1 MTTGRLS
8 DGPSCEMDKLI
19 VQIVGKD
26 HSEQQ
31 QVLLVGSDGNRIYQ
45 AKSERLV
52 NELFS
57 STLKVWD
64 HIEGTRLHLQIATL
78 EGEPIR
84 LPLFSGTKVTPRQA
98 DAQFNQIVP
107 VLPFVALPGSKTV
120 DDMGT
125 PVLARAGYVYVFY
138 QEKLW
143 RELEIHVSET
153 GNTYHDIDVARYRQQ
168 SGFLAGER
176 KATGQALEDIWL
188 PALWNNR
195 HVQTLQLCF
204 SEIQLSAARLERLEK
219 DAASRD
225 QRCNSPDL
233 SGSKMRFTD
242 LYKGKPDG
250 KAMLD
255 AFSGFDAKNP
265 VAQALIAPI
274 KATRL
279 NLQYNA
285 FPVSLAAPQRA
296 RQPGYER
303 LLDHPARYLC
313 DLSGQF
319 PVESFREAKAFLA
332 QAGRGVAVQDVR
344 RLELTAM
351 ADALL
356 ASLPI
361 EADAEP
367 VDAGVLW
374 ETQAGV
380 VDVLENA
387 RQRQVCG
394 VLLDDA
400 CYRLRHLRQRV
411 DTCQQLFALCAR
423 YAVLHPHY
431 ASALLV
437 QQLVVPRSI
446 RGQENPLHTAMAKL
460 HEPGRRAIN
469 QCTATVQRAVVW
481 RHMLSAQDALVASLK
496 QSATEQMLADHLSLE
511 GFDYVAAM
519 YELSRTLATLA
530 LLPSNVDPL
539 APGGD
544 MVDAVTGVGVWDQ
557 AVSLGQK
564 FLNLTASDDTS
575 SLHLMLWP
583 ECDLQTACAPYVMP
597 VTDDENKG
605 DGRFRATELA
615 RFETQPAP
623 DPIAQVTLDAT
634 TLANLLAGDS
644 LQNFFLINNGKA
656 TTAALVGIFENL
668 QSAADGAANAVA
680 KASQT
685 LASAKGNANSANAK
699 VRSANDRLARMQE
712 RLGAN
717 ADKIN
722 VNRQGRGVQ
731 QLRSMMPE
739 HFGAAFLIRRNQVT
753 PQHYV
758 FGLEDLPGRE
768 SLPKTRYGEYLRPDG
783 TPFGDI
789 APPHPSST
797 RLPKG
802 DHLVLVIPRGHKTA
816 QVVGDMNR
824 TLKKVREA
832 AGAVGDAELG
842 HIRAKSGLSEAIEG
856 LDSEKNKAAYRVLG
870 STPFCLAVL
879 MLEVWNVS
887 SEYEALR
894 QTAREK
900 NDLRAIG
907 GIGGAYLDLA
917 IALEALAVKLAGQR
931 SSLSIARKTLFN
943 ISSKKAATFF
953 GETLAKKLTEKV
965 TGRII
970 GIFFSGGIL
979 SVVNAIDAWHAW
991 HAWQWN
997 DQALYG
1003 YLLISIGGLAGS
1015 LGTLF
1020 GAAATLLNLT
1030 VLGWAALLLIGVG
1043 VGVVILLSSTP
1054 LESWLANGPF
1064 GESHSID
1071 RYLQEPSEAFYRL
1084 TSLLAGISISIE
1096 KKPVYEPQ
1104 AAFYPRTEI
1113 PHAIRSADTIIR
1125 LQSRLPGLIG
1135 SLENLSIH
1143 AVCKLCRITERANNQ
1158 GVPYRAG
1165 IEIADRSEAPKA
1177 QRLHLDALE
1186 LFFATP
1192 ASQASPTGSS
1202 RHYYQWAV
1210 RAQFILTRGGEQRYF
1225 PAPPI
1230 KDPTQ
1235 YSQDWAT
1242 ANFNKINQ
1250 PFWADEEAHK
1260 ASSND

>member
-1 MTTGRLS
+1 
-8 DGPSCEMDKLI
+8 
-19 VQIVGKD
+19 
-26 HSEQQ
+26 
-31 QVLLVGSDGNRIYQ
+31 
-45 AKSERLV
+45 
-52 NELFS
+52 
-57 STLKVWD
+57 
-64 HIEGTRLHLQIATL
+64 
-78 EGEPIR
+78 
-84 LPLFSGTKVTPRQA
+84 
-98 DAQFNQIVP
+98 
-107 VLPFVALPGSKTV
+107 
-120 DDMGT
+120 MGT

-168 SGFLAGER
+168 NGFLAGER

-195 HVQTLQLCF
+195 YVQTLQLCF

-233 SGSKMRFTD
+233 SGSKKRFTD

-255 AFSGFDAKNP
+255 AFSGFDARNP

-344 RLELTAM
+344 RLELTAT

-374 ETQAGV
+374 EAQAGV
-380 VDVLENA
+380 VDVLDKA

-423 YAVLHPHY
+423 HAIRHPHH

-446 RGQENPLHTAMAKL
+446 RGQENPLHAAMVKL

-481 RHMLSAQDALVASLK
+481 RHMLSAQDGLVASLK

-544 MVDAVTGVGVWDQ
+544 MVDAVTGVGLWDQ

-564 FLNLTASDDTS
+564 FLNQIASDDKS
-575 SLHLMLWP
+575 PLHLMLWP
-583 ECDLQTACAPYVMP
+583 ECDLQTACAPYVVP

-656 TTAALVGIFENL
+656 TTAALVGIYENL
-668 QSAADGAANAVA
+668 QSAADGAANAVD
-680 KASQT
+680 KANQA
-685 LASAKGNANSANAK
+685 LAAAKGNANSANAN

-722 VNRQGRGVQ
+722 VNSQGRGVQ
-731 QLRSMMPE
+731 QLRSMMPQ

-824 TLKKVREA
+824 TLKKAREA
-832 AGAVGDAELG
+832 AGALGDAELG

-979 SVVNAIDAWHAW
+979 SAVNAIDAW

-1030 VLGWAALLLIGVG
+1030 VFGWAALLLIGVG

-1064 GESHSID
+1064 GESNSID

-1096 KKPVYEPQ
+1096 KNPVYEPQ
-1104 AAFYPRTEI
+1104 AAFDPRTEI

-1135 SLENLSIH
+1135 SLDNLSIQ

-1192 ASQASPTGSS
+1192 ASHASPTGSS

-1235 YSQDWAT
+1235 YSQDWAM

>member
-1 MTTGRLS
+1 MTIGRLS

-19 VQIVGKD
+19 VQIVGKK
-26 HSEQQ
+26 HSDQQ
-31 QVLLVGSDGNRIYQ
+31 QVLLLGSDGARIYPP
-45 AKSERLV
+45 KSEVLER
-52 NELFS
+52 ELFS
-57 STLKVWD
+57 SALKVWD
-64 HIEGTRLHLQIATL
+64 HIEGTHLHLQIATL
-78 EGEPIR
+78 DGEPIR
-84 LPLFSGTKVTPRQA
+84 LPLLSDTKVTPRQA

-120 DDMGT
+120 DDMGA

-143 RELEIHVSET
+143 RELEIQVSET
-153 GNTYHDIDVARYRQQ
+153 GNTYHDIDLARYRQRG
-168 SGFLAGER
+168 GFLPGER
-176 KATGQALEDIWL
+176 KATGVALEDIWL

-195 HVQTLQLCF
+195 PVQTLQLCF

-219 DAASRD
+219 DAVSRN

-233 SGSKMRFTD
+233 SGSKKRFTD

-279 NLQYNA
+279 NLQYNV
-285 FPVSLAAPQRA
+285 FPISLAAPQRA
-296 RQPGYER
+296 RQPGFER

-319 PVESFREAKAFLA
+319 PVESFRQAKAFLA
-332 QAGRGVAVQDVR
+332 EAARGITVRDVR
-344 RLELTAM
+344 HLELTAM

-374 ETQAGV
+374 EAQAGA
-380 VDVLENA
+380 VDVLDKA

-423 YAVLHPHY
+423 HAVLHPHH

-446 RGQENPLHTAMAKL
+446 RGQENPLHAAMAKL

-544 MVDAVTGVGVWDQ
+544 MVDAVTGVGLWDQ

-564 FLNLTASDDTS
+564 FLNQIASDDTS
-575 SLHLMLWP
+575 PLHLMLWP
-583 ECDLQTACAPYVMP
+583 ECDLQTACAPYVVP
-597 VTDDENKG
+597 VSDDKNRG

-623 DPIAQVTLDAT
+623 DPINQVTLDAT

-668 QSAADGAANAVA
+668 QSASDGAANAVD
-680 KASQT
+680 KASQA
-685 LASAKGNANSANAK
+685 LASTKGNVKSVHAN
-699 VRSANDRLARMQE
+699 VRSANDRLAQMQD

-717 ADKIN
+717 AHKIN
-722 VNRQGRGVQ
+722 ANRQGRGVQ

-739 HFGAAFLIRRNQVT
+739 HFGAAFLIQRNQVT

-768 SLPKTRYGEYLRPDG
+768 SLPKTRYGQYLRADG

-789 APPHPSST
+789 APPPPT
-797 RLPKG
+797 RLPTG
-802 DHLVLVIPRGHKTA
+802 DNLVLVIPRGHKTA

-824 TLKKVREA
+824 TLKKAREA
-832 AGAVGDAELG
+832 AGAVGDAERG

-856 LDSEKNKAAYRVLG
+856 LDAEKNKAAYRVLG

-887 SEYEALR
+887 SESEALK
-894 QTAREK
+894 QTMREK
-900 NDLRAIG
+900 NSARALLGLTSAI
-907 GIGGAYLDLA
+907 LDLSVA
-917 IALEALAVKLAGQR
+917 MEALTVKLLGSRQKP
-931 SSLSIARKTLFN
+931 LHTRKILWE
-943 ISSKKAATFF
+943 ISEES
-953 GETLAKKLTEKV
+953 AKKILGTKLTKLLTKEISIRLGAQV
-965 TGRII
+965 ASGALLTG
-970 GIFFSGGIL
+970 L
-979 SVVNAIDAWHAW
+979 NLYDAW

-997 DQALYG
+997 DQSIYG
-1003 YLLISIGGLAGS
+1003 YLLISMGGL
-1015 LGTLF
+1015 LGTF
-1020 GAAATLLNLT
+1020 GSIFGGAAIYLGLNP
-1030 VLGWAALLLIGVG
+1030 LGWAALLLIGMGISVA
-1043 VGVVILLSSTP
+1043 VMLSSTP

-1064 GESHSID
+1064 GESNSID
-1071 RYLQEPSEAFYRL
+1071 LYLQDSSEALYRL
-1084 TSLLAGISISIE
+1084 ISLLAGISITIDKNPDHE
-1096 KKPVYEPQ
+1096 TQ
-1104 AAFYPRTEI
+1104 ATFDFRAEV
-1113 PHAIRSADTIIR
+1113 PHAIRSADTVIR
-1125 LQSRLPGLIG
+1125 LESHLPGLIG
-1135 SLENLSIH
+1135 ALDSLSIR
-1143 AVCKLCRITERANNQ
+1143 AECRLNKVSAITSNK
-1158 GVPYRAG
+1158 GLPYQTNT
-1165 IEIADRSEAPKA
+1165 EIVGKAESPNA
-1177 QRLHLDALE
+1177 QRIHANSLE
-1186 LFFATP
+1186 LFFVTP
-1192 ASQASPTGSS
+1192 NQHITHSLK
-1202 RHYYQWAV
+1202 WAV
-1210 RAQFILTRGGEQRYF
+1210 RAQFILTRNGEKHYF
-1225 PAPPI
+1225 PAPPV
-1230 KDPTQ
+1230 KDDTK
-1235 YSQDWAT
+1235 YSHTFSKPDFFKT
-1242 ANFNKINQ
+1242 NQ
-1250 PFWADEEAHK
+1250 PFWADEITHK
-1260 ASSND
+1260 TKTND

>member
-1 MTTGRLS
+1 M
-8 DGPSCEMDKLI
+8 
-19 VQIVGKD
+19 
-26 HSEQQ
+26 
-31 QVLLVGSDGNRIYQ
+31 
-45 AKSERLV
+45 
-52 NELFS
+52 
-57 STLKVWD
+57 
-64 HIEGTRLHLQIATL
+64 
-78 EGEPIR
+78 
-84 LPLFSGTKVTPRQA
+84 
-98 DAQFNQIVP
+98 
-107 VLPFVALPGSKTV
+107 
-120 DDMGT
+120 
-125 PVLARAGYVYVFY
+125 
-138 QEKLW
+138 
-143 RELEIHVSET
+143 
-153 GNTYHDIDVARYRQQ
+153 
-168 SGFLAGER
+168 
-176 KATGQALEDIWL
+176 
-188 PALWNNR
+188 
-195 HVQTLQLCF
+195 
-204 SEIQLSAARLERLEK
+204 
-219 DAASRD
+219 
-225 QRCNSPDL
+225 
-233 SGSKMRFTD
+233 
-242 LYKGKPDG
+242 
-250 KAMLD
+250 
-255 AFSGFDAKNP
+255 
-265 VAQALIAPI
+265 
-274 KATRL
+274 
-279 NLQYNA
+279 
-285 FPVSLAAPQRA
+285 
-296 RQPGYER
+296 
-303 LLDHPARYLC
+303 
-313 DLSGQF
+313 
-319 PVESFREAKAFLA
+319 
-332 QAGRGVAVQDVR
+332 
-344 RLELTAM
+344 
-351 ADALL
+351 
-356 ASLPI
+356 
-361 EADAEP
+361 
-367 VDAGVLW
+367 
-374 ETQAGV
+374 
-380 VDVLENA
+380 
-387 RQRQVCG
+387 
-394 VLLDDA
+394 
-400 CYRLRHLRQRV
+400 
-411 DTCQQLFALCAR
+411 
-423 YAVLHPHY
+423 
-431 ASALLV
+431 
-437 QQLVVPRSI
+437 
-446 RGQENPLHTAMAKL
+446 
-460 HEPGRRAIN
+460 
-469 QCTATVQRAVVW
+469 
-481 RHMLSAQDALVASLK
+481 
-496 QSATEQMLADHLSLE
+496 
-511 GFDYVAAM
+511 
-519 YELSRTLATLA
+519 
-530 LLPSNVDPL
+530 
-539 APGGD
+539 
-544 MVDAVTGVGVWDQ
+544 
-557 AVSLGQK
+557 SLGQK
-564 FLNLTASDDTS
+564 FLNQIASDDTS
-575 SLHLMLWP
+575 PLHLMLWP
-583 ECDLQTACAPYVMP
+583 ECDLQTACAPYVVP

-685 LASAKGNANSANAK
+685 LASAKGNANSANAN
-699 VRSANDRLARMQE
+699 VRSANDRLAQMQK

-739 HFGAAFLIRRNQVT
+739 HFGAAFLIRRNQAT

-824 TLKKVREA
+824 TLKKAREA
-832 AGAVGDAELG
+832 AGALGDAEGG
-842 HIRAKSGLSEAIEG
+842 HVRAKSGLSEAIEG
-856 LDSEKNKAAYRVLG
+856 LDAEKNKAAYRVLG

-917 IALEALAVKLAGQR
+917 MALEALAVKLAGQQ

-979 SVVNAIDAWHAW
+979 SVVNAIDAW

-1096 KKPVYEPQ
+1096 KNPVYEPQ

-1158 GVPYRAG
+1158 GVSYRAG

>member
-19 VQIVGKD
+19 VQIVGKKYSD
-26 HSEQQ
+26 QQ
-31 QVLLVGSDGNRIYQ
+31 QVLLLDSDGARIYPP
-45 AKSERLV
+45 KSEVLER
-52 NELFS
+52 ELFS
-57 STLKVWD
+57 SALKVWD
-64 HIEGTRLHLQIATL
+64 YIEGTHLHLQIATL

-84 LPLFSGTKVTPRQA
+84 LPLLSVTKVTPRQA

-120 DDMGT
+120 DDLGT

-138 QEKLW
+138 QEQLW
-143 RELEIHVSET
+143 RELEIQVSET
-153 GNTYHDIDVARYRQQ
+153 GNTYHDIDLARYRQRG
-168 SGFLAGER
+168 GFLPGER
-176 KATGQALEDIWL
+176 KATGVALEDIWL
-188 PALWNNR
+188 PARWDNR
-195 HVQTLQLCF
+195 PVQTLQLCF

-219 DAASRD
+219 DAACRD

-233 SGSKMRFTD
+233 SGSKKRFTD

-296 RQPGYER
+296 RQPGFER

-313 DLSGQF
+313 DLSGQY
-319 PVESFREAKAFLA
+319 PVESFRQAKVFLA
-332 QAGRGVAVQDVR
+332 EAARGIAVQDVR
-344 RLELTAM
+344 HLELTAM

-367 VDAGVLW
+367 VDAGALW
-374 ETQAGV
+374 EAQAGV
-380 VDVLENA
+380 VDVLHKA

-423 YAVLHPHY
+423 HAVLHPHH

-446 RGQENPLHTAMAKL
+446 RGQENPLHAAMAKL

-469 QCTATVQRAVVW
+469 QSTATVQRAVVW

-544 MVDAVTGVGVWDQ
+544 MVDAVTRVGLWDQ

-564 FLNLTASDDTS
+564 FLNQIASDVTS
-575 SLHLMLWP
+575 PLHLMLWP
-583 ECDLQTACAPYVMP
+583 ECGLQTACAPYVVP
-597 VTDDENKG
+597 ITDDENKG

-615 RFETQPAP
+615 RFETRPAP

-656 TTAALVGIFENL
+656 TTAALVRIFENL
-668 QSAADGAANAVA
+668 QSASDGAANAVD
-680 KASQT
+680 KASQA
-685 LASAKGNANSANAK
+685 LASAKGTANSAHAN
-699 VRSANDRLARMQE
+699 VRSANDRLAQMQE
-712 RLGAN
+712 RLGTN
-717 ADKIN
+717 AHKIN

-768 SLPKTRYGEYLRPDG
+768 SLPKTRYGQYLRADG

-789 APPHPSST
+789 APPPPSST
-797 RLPKG
+797 RLPTG
-802 DHLVLVIPRGHKTA
+802 DNLVLVIPRGHKTA

-824 TLKKVREA
+824 TLKKAREA
-832 AGAVGDAELG
+832 AGAVGDA
-842 HIRAKSGLSEAIEG
+842 
-856 LDSEKNKAAYRVLG
+856 
-870 STPFCLAVL
+870 
-879 MLEVWNVS
+879 
-887 SEYEALR
+887 
-894 QTAREK
+894 
-900 NDLRAIG
+900 
-907 GIGGAYLDLA
+907 
-917 IALEALAVKLAGQR
+917 
-931 SSLSIARKTLFN
+931 
-943 ISSKKAATFF
+943 
-953 GETLAKKLTEKV
+953 
-965 TGRII
+965 
-970 GIFFSGGIL
+970 
-979 SVVNAIDAWHAW
+979 
-991 HAWQWN
+991 
-997 DQALYG
+997 
-1003 YLLISIGGLAGS
+1003 
-1015 LGTLF
+1015 
-1020 GAAATLLNLT
+1020 
-1030 VLGWAALLLIGVG
+1030 
-1043 VGVVILLSSTP
+1043 
-1054 LESWLANGPF
+1054 
-1064 GESHSID
+1064 
-1071 RYLQEPSEAFYRL
+1071 
-1084 TSLLAGISISIE
+1084 
-1096 KKPVYEPQ
+1096 
-1104 AAFYPRTEI
+1104 
-1113 PHAIRSADTIIR
+1113 
-1125 LQSRLPGLIG
+1125 
-1135 SLENLSIH
+1135 
-1143 AVCKLCRITERANNQ
+1143 
-1158 GVPYRAG
+1158 
-1165 IEIADRSEAPKA
+1165 
-1177 QRLHLDALE
+1177 
-1186 LFFATP
+1186 
-1192 ASQASPTGSS
+1192 
-1202 RHYYQWAV
+1202 
-1210 RAQFILTRGGEQRYF
+1210 
-1225 PAPPI
+1225 
-1230 KDPTQ
+1230 
-1235 YSQDWAT
+1235 
-1242 ANFNKINQ
+1242 
-1250 PFWADEEAHK
+1250 
-1260 ASSND
+1260 

>member
-1 MTTGRLS
+1 
-8 DGPSCEMDKLI
+8 
-19 VQIVGKD
+19 
-26 HSEQQ
+26 
-31 QVLLVGSDGNRIYQ
+31 
-45 AKSERLV
+45 
-52 NELFS
+52 
-57 STLKVWD
+57 
-64 HIEGTRLHLQIATL
+64 
-78 EGEPIR
+78 
-84 LPLFSGTKVTPRQA
+84 
-98 DAQFNQIVP
+98 
-107 VLPFVALPGSKTV
+107 GSKTV

-188 PALWNNR
+188 PVLWNNR

-225 QRCNSPDL
+225 QRCDSPDL
-233 SGSKMRFTD
+233 SGSKKRFTD

-344 RLELTAM
+344 HLELTAM

-374 ETQAGV
+374 EAQAGV
-380 VDVLENA
+380 VDVLDKA
-387 RQRQVCG
+387 RHRQVCG

-423 YAVLHPHY
+423 YAVLHPHHT
-431 ASALLV
+431 SALLV

-446 RGQENPLHTAMAKL
+446 RGQENPLHAAMAKL

-544 MVDAVTGVGVWDQ
+544 MVDAVTGVGLWDQ
-557 AVSLGQK
+557 AASLGQK
-564 FLNLTASDDTS
+564 FLNQAASDDTS
-575 SLHLMLWP
+575 PLHLMLWP
-583 ECDLQTACAPYVMP
+583 ECDLQTACAPYVVP

-685 LASAKGNANSANAK
+685 LASAKGNANSANAN
-699 VRSANDRLARMQE
+699 VRSANDRLAQMQK

-842 HIRAKSGLSEAIEG
+842 HMRAKSGLSEAIEG

-887 SEYEALR
+887 SESEALK
-894 QTAREK
+894 QTMREK
-900 NDLRAIG
+900 NSARATAGIISAIVDLT
-907 GIGGAYLDLA
+907 
-917 IALEALAVKLAGQR
+917 IALEALTVKLLGSQPKDFLSR
-931 SSLSIARKTLFN
+931 KSLWVISEEGAERWLGKTL
-943 ISSKKAATFF
+943 
-953 GETLAKKLTEKV
+953 GEVITKQITSRLIAQ
-965 TGRII
+965 
-970 GIFFSGGIL
+970 IL
-979 SVVNAIDAWHAW
+979 SGSLLFTINLYDIWY
-991 HAWQWN
+991 AWQWN
-997 DQALYG
+997 DQAIYG
-1003 YLLISIGGLAGS
+1003 YLLISMGGLLSALGS
-1015 LGTLF
+1015 IVG
-1020 GAAATLLNLT
+1020 GLT
-1030 VLGWAALLLIGVG
+1030 VYFGLNPLGWAALLLIGMG
-1043 VGVVILLSSTP
+1043 VGLVIIMSSTP
-1054 LESWLANGPF
+1054 LEFWLANGPF

-1071 RYLQEPSEAFYRL
+1071 LYLQDPLEAFYRL
-1084 TSLLAGISISIE
+1084 ASLLAGISISIE
-1096 KKPVYEPQ
+1096 RNPAHEQHATFDTHAK
-1104 AAFYPRTEI
+1104 I
-1113 PHAIRSADTIIR
+1113 PHAIRSADTVIR
-1125 LQSRLPGLIG
+1125 LESRLPGVIG
-1135 SLENLSIH
+1135 SLHSVSIQADCRH
-1143 AVCKLCRITERANNQ
+1143 CRILERINNQ
-1158 GVPYRAG
+1158 GVPYRATV
-1165 IEIADRSEAPKA
+1165 EVTDKATRPNA
-1177 QRLHLDALE
+1177 QRLYPNAIE
-1186 LFFATP
+1186 LFFTTP
-1192 ASQASPTGSS
+1192 TSQISSTGNS
-1202 RHYYQWAV
+1202 RHYYKWAV
-1210 RAQFILTRGGEQRYF
+1210 RAQFILTHGGENLYF
-1225 PAPPI
+1225 PSPPV
-1230 KDPTQ
+1230 KDPTK
-1235 YSQDWAT
+1235 YSSKWAVP
-1242 ANFNKINQ
+1242 NFEVINQ
-1250 PFWADEEAHK
+1250 PFWADEITHK
-1260 ASSND
+1260 VSLND

>member
-19 VQIVGKD
+19 VQIVGKKYSD
-26 HSEQQ
+26 QQ
-31 QVLLVGSDGNRIYQ
+31 QVLLLGSDGTRIYPP
-45 AKSERLV
+45 KSEVLYR
-52 NELFS
+52 ELFS

-64 HIEGTRLHLQIATL
+64 HIEGTHLHLQIATL

-84 LPLFSGTKVTPRQA
+84 LPLLSATKVTPRQA

-120 DDMGT
+120 DDLGT

-138 QEKLW
+138 QEQLW
-143 RELEIHVSET
+143 RELEIQVSET
-153 GNTYHDIDVARYRQQ
+153 GNTYHDIDVARYRQRG
-168 SGFLAGER
+168 GFLPGER
-176 KATGQALEDIWL
+176 KATGVALEDIWL

-195 HVQTLQLCF
+195 PVQTLQLCF

-219 DAASRD
+219 DAACRD
-225 QRCNSPDL
+225 QRCTSPDL
-233 SGSKMRFTD
+233 SGSKKRFTD

-255 AFSGFDAKNP
+255 AFSGFDAQNP

-313 DLSGQF
+313 DLSGQY
-319 PVESFREAKAFLA
+319 PVESFRQAKVFLA
-332 QAGRGVAVQDVR
+332 EAARGIAVQDVR
-344 RLELTAM
+344 HLELTAM

-356 ASLPI
+356 TSLPI

-374 ETQAGV
+374 EAQAGV
-380 VDVLENA
+380 VDVLHKA

-423 YAVLHPHY
+423 HAVLHPHH

-446 RGQENPLHTAMAKL
+446 RGQENPLHAAMAKL

-469 QCTATVQRAVVW
+469 QSTATVQRAVVW

-544 MVDAVTGVGVWDQ
+544 MVDAVTGVGLWDQ
-557 AVSLGQK
+557 AVSAGQK
-564 FLNLTASDDTS
+564 FLNAVASDDTS
-575 SLHLMLWP
+575 PLHLMLWP
-583 ECDLQTACAPYVMP
+583 ECDLQTACAPYVVP

-615 RFETQPAP
+615 RFETRPAP

-668 QSAADGAANAVA
+668 QSASDGAANAVD
-680 KASQT
+680 KASQA
-685 LASAKGNANSANAK
+685 LASTKGTVKSVHAN
-699 VRSANDRLARMQE
+699 VRSANDRLAQMQE

-717 ADKIN
+717 AHKIN

-768 SLPKTRYGEYLRPDG
+768 SLPKTRYGQYLRADG

-789 APPHPSST
+789 APPPPSST
-797 RLPKG
+797 RLPTG
-802 DHLVLVIPRGHKTA
+802 DNLVLVIPRGHKTA

-824 TLKKVREA
+824 TLKQAREA
-832 AGAVGDAELG
+832 AGAVGDAEMG

-856 LDSEKNKAAYRVLG
+856 LDSQKHKAAYRVLG

-887 SEYEALR
+887 SESEALK
-894 QTAREK
+894 QTMREK
-900 NDLRAIG
+900 NSARATAGLISAIVDLT
-907 GIGGAYLDLA
+907 
-917 IALEALAVKLAGQR
+917 IALEALTFKLLGSQPKDF
-931 SSLSIARKTLFN
+931 LSRKALWVISEEGAERWLGKTLGEVVTKEITSRLIAQI
-943 ISSKKAATFF
+943 ISGSLLCT
-953 GETLAKKLTEKV
+953 
-965 TGRII
+965 
-970 GIFFSGGIL
+970 
-979 SVVNAIDAWHAW
+979 VNLYDIWY
-991 HAWQWN
+991 AWQWN
-997 DQALYG
+997 DQAIYG
-1003 YLLISIGGLAGS
+1003 YLLMSMGGLLSALGS
-1015 LGTLF
+1015 IF
-1020 GAAATLLNLT
+1020 GGLT
-1030 VLGWAALLLIGVG
+1030 VYFGLNPLGWAALLLIGMG
-1043 VGVVILLSSTP
+1043 VGLVVIMSSTP

-1071 RYLQEPSEAFYRL
+1071 LYLQEPSEAFYRL

-1096 KKPVYEPQ
+1096 KNPAHEQHATFDTHAK
-1104 AAFYPRTEI
+1104 I
-1113 PHAIRSADTIIR
+1113 PHAIRSADTVIR
-1125 LQSRLPGLIG
+1125 LESRLPGVIG
-1135 SLENLSIH
+1135 SLHSVSIQ
-1143 AVCKLCRITERANNQ
+1143 ADCRQCRIIERTNNQ
-1158 GVPYRAG
+1158 GVPYQATV
-1165 IEIADRSEAPKA
+1165 EVADKATRPNA
-1177 QRLHLDALE
+1177 QRLYPDAIE
-1186 LFFATP
+1186 LFFTTP
-1192 ASQASPTGSS
+1192 TNQISLTGNS
-1202 RHYYQWAV
+1202 RHYYKWAV
-1210 RAQFILTRGGEQRYF
+1210 RAQFVLTHEGESLYL
-1225 PAPPI
+1225 PSPPV
-1230 KDPTQ
+1230 KDPTR
-1235 YSQDWAT
+1235 YSSKWAVP
-1242 ANFNKINQ
+1242 NFEIINQ
-1250 PFWADEEAHK
+1250 PFWADEVTHK
-1260 ASSND
+1260 ASLND

>member
-1 MTTGRLS
+1 MTSGRLS

-19 VQIVGKD
+19 VQIVGKK
-26 HSEQQ
+26 HSDQQ
-31 QVLLVGSDGNRIYQ
+31 QVLLLGSDGTRIYSP
-45 AKSERLV
+45 KSEVLER
-52 NELFS
+52 ELFS

-64 HIEGTRLHLQIATL
+64 HIEGTHLHLQIATL

-84 LPLFSGTKVTPRQA
+84 LPLLSGTKVTPRQA

-125 PVLARAGYVYVFY
+125 PVLARGGYVYVFY

-143 RELEIHVSET
+143 RELEIHVSEN

-219 DAASRD
+219 DAVSRD
-225 QRCNSPDL
+225 QRCTSPDL
-233 SGSKMRFTD
+233 SGSKKRFTD

-265 VAQALIAPI
+265 FAQALIAPI

-344 RLELTAM
+344 HLEMTAM

-356 ASLPI
+356 ASLPV
-361 EADAEP
+361 DDVAEP

-374 ETQAGV
+374 EAQAGV
-380 VDVLENA
+380 VDVLDKA

-423 YAVLHPHY
+423 HAVLHPHH

-446 RGQENPLHTAMAKL
+446 RGQENPLHAAMAKL
-460 HEPGRRAIN
+460 HEPGRRATN

-544 MVDAVTGVGVWDQ
+544 MVDAVTGVGLWDQ
-557 AVSLGQK
+557 AASLGQK
-564 FLNLTASDDTS
+564 FLNQAASDDTS
-575 SLHLMLWP
+575 PLHLMLWP
-583 ECDLQTACAPYVMP
+583 ECDLQTACAPYVVP

-634 TLANLLAGDS
+634 TLANLLAGES

-685 LASAKGNANSANAK
+685 LASAKGNANSANAN
-699 VRSANDRLARMQE
+699 VRSANDRLAQMQK

-887 SEYEALR
+887 SESEALK
-894 QTAREK
+894 QTMREK
-900 NDLRAIG
+900 NSARATAGIISAIVDLT
-907 GIGGAYLDLA
+907 
-917 IALEALAVKLAGQR
+917 IALEALTVKLLGSQPKDFLSR
-931 SSLSIARKTLFN
+931 KSLWVISEEGAERWLGKTL
-943 ISSKKAATFF
+943 
-953 GETLAKKLTEKV
+953 GEVITKQITSRLIAQ
-965 TGRII
+965 
-970 GIFFSGGIL
+970 IL
-979 SVVNAIDAWHAW
+979 SGSLLFTINLYDIWY
-991 HAWQWN
+991 AWQWN
-997 DQALYG
+997 DQAIYG
-1003 YLLISIGGLAGS
+1003 YLLISMGGLLSALGS
-1015 LGTLF
+1015 IVG
-1020 GAAATLLNLT
+1020 GLT
-1030 VLGWAALLLIGVG
+1030 VYFGLNPLGWAALLLIGMG
-1043 VGVVILLSSTP
+1043 VGLVIIMSSTP
-1054 LESWLANGPF
+1054 LEFWLANGPF

-1071 RYLQEPSEAFYRL
+1071 LYLQDPLEAFYRL
-1084 TSLLAGISISIE
+1084 ASLLAGISISIE
-1096 KKPVYEPQ
+1096 RNPAHEQHATFDTHAK
-1104 AAFYPRTEI
+1104 I
-1113 PHAIRSADTIIR
+1113 PHAIRSADTVIR
-1125 LQSRLPGLIG
+1125 LESRLPGVIG
-1135 SLENLSIH
+1135 SLHSVSIQADCRH
-1143 AVCKLCRITERANNQ
+1143 CRILERINNQ
-1158 GVPYRAG
+1158 GVPYRATV
-1165 IEIADRSEAPKA
+1165 EVTDKATRPNA
-1177 QRLHLDALE
+1177 QRLYPNAIE
-1186 LFFATP
+1186 LFFTTP
-1192 ASQASPTGSS
+1192 TSQISSTGNS
-1202 RHYYQWAV
+1202 RHYYKWAV
-1210 RAQFILTRGGEQRYF
+1210 RAQFILTHGGENLYF
-1225 PAPPI
+1225 PSPPV
-1230 KDPTQ
+1230 KDPTK
-1235 YSQDWAT
+1235 YSSKWAVP
-1242 ANFNKINQ
+1242 NFEVINQ
-1250 PFWADEEAHK
+1250 PFWADEITHK
-1260 ASSND
+1260 VSLND

>member
-19 VQIVGKD
+19 VQIVGKKYLD
-26 HSEQQ
+26 QQ
-31 QVLLVGSDGNRIYQ
+31 QVLLLDSDGARIYPP
-45 AKSERLV
+45 KSEALDR
-52 NELFS
+52 ELFS

-64 HIEGTRLHLQIATL
+64 HIEGTHLHLQIATL

-84 LPLFSGTKVTPRQA
+84 LPLLSDTKVTPRQA

-120 DDMGT
+120 DDLGT

-138 QEKLW
+138 QEQLW
-143 RELEIHVSET
+143 RELEIQVSET
-153 GNTYHDIDVARYRQQ
+153 GNTYHDIDVARYRQRG
-168 SGFLAGER
+168 GFLPGER
-176 KATGQALEDIWL
+176 KATGVALEDIWL
-188 PALWNNR
+188 PARWNNR
-195 HVQTLQLCF
+195 PAQTLQLCF

-219 DAASRD
+219 DAACRD

-233 SGSKMRFTD
+233 SGSKKRFTD

-279 NLQYNA
+279 NLQYNV

-296 RQPGYER
+296 RQPGFER

-313 DLSGQF
+313 DLSGQY
-319 PVESFREAKAFLA
+319 PVESFRQAKVFLA
-332 QAGRGVAVQDVR
+332 EAARGIAVQDVR
-344 RLELTAM
+344 HLELTAM

-374 ETQAGV
+374 EAQAGV
-380 VDVLENA
+380 VDVLHKA
-387 RQRQVCG
+387 RQRQVFG

-400 CYRLRHLRQRV
+400 WYRLRHLRQRV

-423 YAVLHPHY
+423 HAVLHPHH

-446 RGQENPLHTAMAKL
+446 RGQENPLHAAMAKL

-469 QCTATVQRAVVW
+469 QSTATVQRAVVW
-481 RHMLSAQDALVASLK
+481 RHILSAQDALVASLK

-544 MVDAVTGVGVWDQ
+544 MVDAVTGVGLWDQ

-564 FLNLTASDDTS
+564 FLNQIASDVTS
-575 SLHLMLWP
+575 PLHLMLWP
-583 ECDLQTACAPYVMP
+583 ECDLQTACAPYVVP
-597 VTDDENKG
+597 ITDDENKG

-615 RFETQPAP
+615 RFETRPAP

-668 QSAADGAANAVA
+668 QSASDGAANAVD
-680 KASQT
+680 KASQA
-685 LASAKGNANSANAK
+685 LASAKGTVKSAHAN
-699 VRSANDRLARMQE
+699 VRSANDRLAQMQD

-717 ADKIN
+717 AHKIN

-768 SLPKTRYGEYLRPDG
+768 SLPKTRYGQYLRADG

-789 APPHPSST
+789 AP
-797 RLPKG
+797 
-802 DHLVLVIPRGHKTA
+802 
-816 QVVGDMNR
+816 
-824 TLKKVREA
+824 
-832 AGAVGDAELG
+832 
-842 HIRAKSGLSEAIEG
+842 
-856 LDSEKNKAAYRVLG
+856 
-870 STPFCLAVL
+870 
-879 MLEVWNVS
+879 
-887 SEYEALR
+887 
-894 QTAREK
+894 
-900 NDLRAIG
+900 
-907 GIGGAYLDLA
+907 
-917 IALEALAVKLAGQR
+917 
-931 SSLSIARKTLFN
+931 
-943 ISSKKAATFF
+943 
-953 GETLAKKLTEKV
+953 
-965 TGRII
+965 
-970 GIFFSGGIL
+970 
-979 SVVNAIDAWHAW
+979 
-991 HAWQWN
+991 
-997 DQALYG
+997 
-1003 YLLISIGGLAGS
+1003 
-1015 LGTLF
+1015 
-1020 GAAATLLNLT
+1020 
-1030 VLGWAALLLIGVG
+1030 
-1043 VGVVILLSSTP
+1043 
-1054 LESWLANGPF
+1054 
-1064 GESHSID
+1064 
-1071 RYLQEPSEAFYRL
+1071 
-1084 TSLLAGISISIE
+1084 
-1096 KKPVYEPQ
+1096 
-1104 AAFYPRTEI
+1104 
-1113 PHAIRSADTIIR
+1113 
-1125 LQSRLPGLIG
+1125 
-1135 SLENLSIH
+1135 
-1143 AVCKLCRITERANNQ
+1143 
-1158 GVPYRAG
+1158 
-1165 IEIADRSEAPKA
+1165 
-1177 QRLHLDALE
+1177 
-1186 LFFATP
+1186 
-1192 ASQASPTGSS
+1192 
-1202 RHYYQWAV
+1202 
-1210 RAQFILTRGGEQRYF
+1210 
-1225 PAPPI
+1225 
-1230 KDPTQ
+1230 
-1235 YSQDWAT
+1235 
-1242 ANFNKINQ
+1242 
-1250 PFWADEEAHK
+1250 
-1260 ASSND
+1260 

>member
-1 MTTGRLS
+1 M
-8 DGPSCEMDKLI
+8 
-19 VQIVGKD
+19 
-26 HSEQQ
+26 
-31 QVLLVGSDGNRIYQ
+31 
-45 AKSERLV
+45 
-52 NELFS
+52 
-57 STLKVWD
+57 
-64 HIEGTRLHLQIATL
+64 
-78 EGEPIR
+78 
-84 LPLFSGTKVTPRQA
+84 
-98 DAQFNQIVP
+98 
-107 VLPFVALPGSKTV
+107 
-120 DDMGT
+120 
-125 PVLARAGYVYVFY
+125 YVFY

-219 DAASRD
+219 DAASRNP
-225 QRCNSPDL
+225 RCNSPDL
-233 SGSKMRFTD
+233 SGSKMRFKD

-344 RLELTAM
+344 HLELTAM

-374 ETQAGV
+374 EAQAGV

-423 YAVLHPHY
+423 HAVLHPHH

-446 RGQENPLHTAMAKL
+446 RGQENPLHAAMAKL

-496 QSATEQMLADHLSLE
+496 QRATEQMLADHLSLE

-544 MVDAVTGVGVWDQ
+544 MVDAVTGVGLWDQ

-564 FLNLTASDDTS
+564 FLNQTASDDTS
-575 SLHLMLWP
+575 PLHLMLWP
-583 ECDLQTACAPYVMP
+583 ECDLQTACAPYVVP

-634 TLANLLAGDS
+634 TLANLLAGES

-685 LASAKGNANSANAK
+685 LASAKGNANSANAN
-699 VRSANDRLARMQE
+699 VRSANDRLAQMQE

-753 PQHYV
+753 PQHYI

-816 QVVGDMNR
+816 QVIGDMNR

-856 LDSEKNKAAYRVLG
+856 LDAEKNKAAYRVLG

-887 SEYEALR
+887 SESEAFA
-894 QTAREK
+894 QSIREK
-900 NDLRAIG
+900 GFLRAG
-907 GIGGAYLDLA
+907 AGLGGALLDLA
-917 IALEALAVKLAGQR
+917 IAAEALAVKLASQKTLF
-931 SSLSIARKTLFN
+931 SLGRKTLFN
-943 ISSKKAATFF
+943 INSKKTAIFF
-953 GETLAKKLTEKV
+953 GELLAKKLIHSV

-970 GIFFSGGIL
+970 GIFVSGVTL
-979 SVVNAIDAWHAW
+979 SAVNAIDAWQ
-991 HAWQWN
+991 AWQWN
-997 DQALYG
+997 DKALYG
-1003 YLLISIGGLAGS
+1003 YLLISLGGLAGS

-1020 GAAATLLNLT
+1020 GAAVTLLNLT
-1030 VLGWAALLLIGVG
+1030 ALGWAALLLVGVG
-1043 VGVVILLSSTP
+1043 VGLVILLSSTA

-1064 GESHSID
+1064 GESRSID
-1071 RYLQEPSEAFYRL
+1071 HYLQDPSESFYRL
-1084 TSLLAGISISIE
+1084 TSLLAGISISIQ
-1096 KKPVYEPQ
+1096 KNPAYEQ
-1104 AAFYPRTEI
+1104 NAKFDTHADI
-1113 PHAIRSADTIIR
+1113 PHAVRSADTIIR

-1135 SLENLSIH
+1135 SLGSLSIQ
-1143 AVCKLCRITERANNQ
+1143 AGCKLCRVTERANIQ
-1158 GVPYRAG
+1158 GVPYRAE
-1165 IEIADRSEAPKA
+1165 IEIADRLETPKA
-1177 QRLHLDALE
+1177 QRLHVDALE

-1192 ASQASPTGSS
+1192 ANQGSSTGSS

-1210 RAQFILTRGGEQRYF
+1210 RAQFIVDSGGKKLYF
-1225 PAPPI
+1225 PAPPV

-1235 YSQDWAT
+1235 YSRDWAT
-1242 ANFNKINQ
+1242 PNFNKINQ

-1260 ASSND
+1260 TSSND

>member
-1 MTTGRLS
+1 MTNGSLS
-8 DGPSCEMDKLI
+8 AGPSCEMDKLI
-19 VQIVGKD
+19 VQIVGKK
-26 HSEQQ
+26 HSDQQ
-31 QVLLVGSDGNRIYQ
+31 QVLLLGSDGTRIYSP
-45 AKSERLV
+45 KSEVLER
-52 NELFS
+52 ELFS

-64 HIEGTRLHLQIATL
+64 HIEGTHLHLQIATL

-84 LPLFSGTKVTPRQA
+84 LPLLSGTKVTPRQA

-233 SGSKMRFTD
+233 SGSKMRFKD

-332 QAGRGVAVQDVR
+332 QTGRGVAVQDVR

-374 ETQAGV
+374 EAQAGV

-423 YAVLHPHY
+423 HAVLHPHH

-446 RGQENPLHTAMAKL
+446 RGQENPLHAAMAKL

-469 QCTATVQRAVVW
+469 QCTATVQRAAVW
-481 RHMLSAQDALVASLK
+481 RHMRSAQDALVASLK
-496 QSATEQMLADHLSLE
+496 QSTTEQMLADHLSLE

-564 FLNLTASDDTS
+564 FLNHIASDDTS
-575 SLHLMLWP
+575 PLHLMLWP
-583 ECDLQTACAPYVMP
+583 ECDLQTACAPYVVP

-685 LASAKGNANSANAK
+685 LVSAKGNANSANAN
-699 VRSANDRLARMQE
+699 VRSAIDRLAQMQK

-797 RLPKG
+797 RLAKG

-824 TLKKVREA
+824 TLKKAREA
-832 AGAVGDAELG
+832 AGAVGDAERG

-979 SVVNAIDAWHAW
+979 SVVNAIDAW

>member
-1 MTTGRLS
+1 
-8 DGPSCEMDKLI
+8 
-19 VQIVGKD
+19 
-26 HSEQQ
+26 
-31 QVLLVGSDGNRIYQ
+31 
-45 AKSERLV
+45 
-52 NELFS
+52 
-57 STLKVWD
+57 
-64 HIEGTRLHLQIATL
+64 
-78 EGEPIR
+78 
-84 LPLFSGTKVTPRQA
+84 
-98 DAQFNQIVP
+98 
-107 VLPFVALPGSKTV
+107 
-120 DDMGT
+120 MGT

-143 RELEIHVSET
+143 RELEIQVSET
-153 GNTYHDIDVARYRQQ
+153 GNTYHDIDLARYRQQ
-168 SGFLAGER
+168 DGFIAGER
-176 KATGQALEDIWL
+176 KATGVALEDIWL
-188 PALWNNR
+188 PARWNNR
-195 HVQTLQLCF
+195 PVQTLQLCF
-204 SEIQLSAARLERLEK
+204 SEIQLSAARLEHLER
-219 DAASRD
+219 DAVSRN

-233 SGSKMRFTD
+233 SGSKKRFTD

-279 NLQYNA
+279 NLQYNV

-296 RQPGYER
+296 RQPGFER

-313 DLSGQF
+313 DLSGQY
-319 PVESFREAKAFLA
+319 PVESFRQAKAFLA
-332 QAGRGVAVQDVR
+332 EAARGIAVQDVR
-344 RLELTAM
+344 HLELTAM

-374 ETQAGV
+374 EAQAAV
-380 VDVLENA
+380 VDVLDKA

-423 YAVLHPHY
+423 HAVLHPHH

-446 RGQENPLHTAMAKL
+446 RGQENPLHAAMAKL

-469 QCTATVQRAVVW
+469 QSTATVQRAVVW

-544 MVDAVTGVGVWDQ
+544 MVDAVTGVGLWDQ
-557 AVSLGQK
+557 AVSAGQK
-564 FLNLTASDDTS
+564 FLNHIANDDTS
-575 SLHLMLWP
+575 PLHLRLWP
-583 ECDLQTACAPYVMP
+583 ECDLQTACAPYVVP

-615 RFETQPAP
+615 RFEAQPAP

-668 QSAADGAANAVA
+668 QSASDGAANAVH

-685 LASAKGNANSANAK
+685 LASAKGNVNSAPAN
-699 VRSANDRLARMQE
+699 VRSANDRLAQMQE

-717 ADKIN
+717 AHKIN

-739 HFGAAFLIRRNQVT
+739 HFGAAYLIRRNQVT

-768 SLPKTRYGEYLRPDG
+768 SLPKTRYGQYLRSDG

-789 APPHPSST
+789 APPPPSST
-797 RLPKG
+797 RLPTG
-802 DHLVLVIPRGHKTA
+802 DNLVLVIPRGHKTA

-824 TLKKVREA
+824 TLTKAREA
-832 AGAVGDAELG
+832 AGAVGEAEMG

-856 LDSEKNKAAYRVLG
+856 LDSQKHKAAYRVLG

-907 GIGGAYLDLA
+907 GITGAYLDLA
-917 IALEALAVKLAGQR
+917 IAMEALAVKLAGQR
-931 SSLSIARKTLFN
+931 SSLSIARKPLFS
-943 ISSKKAATFF
+943 ISSKKAAIFF

-965 TGRII
+965 TGRLI
-970 GIFFSGGIL
+970 GIFFSGGVL
-979 SVVNAIDAWHAW
+979 STVNAIDAW

-1003 YLLISIGGLAGS
+1003 YLLISLGGLAGS

-1043 VGVVILLSSTP
+1043 VGLVILLSSTP

-1071 RYLQEPSEAFYRL
+1071 RYLQDPLEAFYRL

-1096 KKPVYEPQ
+1096 KNPVYEQ
-1104 AAFYPRTEI
+1104 HATFDTHANI

-1135 SLENLSIH
+1135 SLDSLSIQ
-1143 AVCKLCRITERANNQ
+1143 ADCRLCRVTERVSIQ
-1158 GVPYRAG
+1158 GIPYRAE
-1165 IEIADRSEAPKA
+1165 IEMGDSSQTPKA

-1192 ASQASPTGSS
+1192 ANHVSPTGSS
-1202 RHYYQWAV
+1202 RHHYQWAV
-1210 RAQFILTRGGEQRYF
+1210 RAQFILSRRGEKRYF

-1235 YSQDWAT
+1235 HSQDWAT
-1242 ANFNKINQ
+1242 PNFNKINQ
-1250 PFWADEEAHK
+1250 PFWADEETHK
-1260 ASSND
+1260 ASLHD

>member
-1 MTTGRLS
+1 MTIGRLS
-8 DGPSCEMDKLI
+8 DGPSCEMDKFI
-19 VQIVGKD
+19 VQIVGKK
-26 HSEQQ
+26 HSHQQ
-31 QVLLVGSDGNRIYQ
+31 QVLLLGSDGTRIYPP
-45 AKSERLV
+45 KSEVLER
-52 NELFS
+52 ELFS

-64 HIEGTRLHLQIATL
+64 HIEGTHLHLQIATL
-78 EGEPIR
+78 DGEPIR
-84 LPLFSGTKVTPRQA
+84 LPLLSDTKVTPRQA

-143 RELEIHVSET
+143 RELEIQVSEN

-168 SGFLAGER
+168 DGFVAGER
-176 KATGQALEDIWL
+176 KVTGVALEDIWL
-188 PALWNNR
+188 PAIWNNR
-195 HVQTLQLCF
+195 PVQTLQLCF

-233 SGSKMRFTD
+233 SGSKKRFTD

-250 KAMLD
+250 TAMLD

-279 NLQYNA
+279 NLQYNV
-285 FPVSLAAPQRA
+285 FPISLAAPQRA
-296 RQPGYER
+296 RQPGFER

-319 PVESFREAKAFLA
+319 PVESFRQAKAFLA
-332 QAGRGVAVQDVR
+332 EAARGITVQDVR
-344 RLELTAM
+344 HLELTAM

-356 ASLPI
+356 ASLPV
-361 EADAEP
+361 EVDAEP

-374 ETQAGV
+374 EAQAGAI
-380 VDVLENA
+380 DVLDKA

-411 DTCQQLFALCAR
+411 DACQQLFALCAR
-423 YAVLHPHY
+423 HAVLHPHH

-446 RGQENPLHTAMAKL
+446 RGQENPLHAAMAKL
-460 HEPGRRAIN
+460 HEPGRQAIN
-469 QCTATVQRAVVW
+469 QSTATVQRAVVW

-511 GFDYVAAM
+511 SFDYVAAM

-544 MVDAVTGVGVWDQ
+544 MVDAVTGVGLWDQ
-557 AVSLGQK
+557 AVSAGQK
-564 FLNLTASDDTS
+564 FLNAVASDDTS
-575 SLHLMLWP
+575 PLHLMLWP
-583 ECDLQTACAPYVMP
+583 ECDLQTACAPYVVP
-597 VTDDENKG
+597 NTDDENKG

-615 RFETQPAP
+615 RFETRPAP

-668 QSAADGAANAVA
+668 QSASDGAANAVD
-680 KASQT
+680 KASQA
-685 LASAKGNANSANAK
+685 LASAKGNLNSAPAN
-699 VRSANDRLARMQE
+699 VRSANDRLAQMQE

-717 ADKIN
+717 AHKIN

-753 PQHYV
+753 PQHYI

-768 SLPKTRYGEYLRPDG
+768 SLPKTRYGQYLRADG

-789 APPHPSST
+789 APPPPT
-797 RLPKG
+797 RLPTG
-802 DHLVLVIPRGHKTA
+802 DNLVLVIPRVHKTA

-824 TLKKVREA
+824 TLKKAREA
-832 AGAVGDAELG
+832 AGAVSDAELG

-856 LDSEKNKAAYRVLG
+856 LDAEKNKAAYRVLG

-887 SEYEALR
+887 SEVSAWE
-894 QTAREK
+894 QTVREK
-900 NDLRAIG
+900 GVVRTG
-907 GIGGAYLDLA
+907 VGILGASLDLV
-917 IALEALAVKLAGQR
+917 IALEALAIKLAGQQ
-931 SSLSIARKTLFN
+931 SSISAARITLFT
-943 ISSKKAATFF
+943 ISSKKAAIFF
-953 GETLAKKLTEKV
+953 GEALARKITEKI
-965 TGRII
+965 TGRLI
-970 GIFFSGGIL
+970 GFFVSSWIL
-979 SVVNAIDAWHAW
+979 STVNMIDAWQ
-991 HAWQWN
+991 AWQWN
-997 DQALYG
+997 DGAMYG
-1003 YLLISIGGLAGS
+1003 YLMLSMGGVAGS

-1020 GAAATLLNLT
+1020 GAATKLLGLT
-1030 VLGWAALLLIGVG
+1030 ALGWTALLLITVG
-1043 VGVVILLSSTP
+1043 AGLVVVMSSTP

-1064 GESHSID
+1064 GEPHSID
-1071 RYLQEPSEAFYRL
+1071 LYLQDPAEAFYRL
-1084 TSLLAGISISIE
+1084 TSLLAGISITIG
-1096 KKPVYEPQ
+1096 KNPVYEQ
-1104 AAFYPRTEI
+1104 HATFNTRADT

-1135 SLENLSIH
+1135 RLDSLSIQ
-1143 AVCKLCRITERANNQ
+1143 AECRQCRITEITSNQ
-1158 GVPYRAG
+1158 GVPYRAES
-1165 IEIADRSEAPKA
+1165 EIGERPETPKA
-1177 QRLHLDALE
+1177 QRLHPDALE
-1186 LFFATP
+1186 LFFTTKI
-1192 ASQASPTGSS
+1192 SQISSTGS
-1202 RHYYQWAV
+1202 RRYFYKWAI
-1210 RAQFILTRGGEQRYF
+1210 RAQFILTRGREEHYF
-1225 PAPPI
+1225 PAPSV
-1230 KDPTQ
+1230 KDSTQ
-1235 YSQDWAT
+1235 YSQNWAT
-1242 ANFNKINQ
+1242 PDWGFHVHLDTHSTNTWTVI
-1250 PFWADEEAHK
+1250 PR
-1260 ASSND
+1260 

>member
-1 MTTGRLS
+1 MTAGRLS

-19 VQIVGKD
+19 VQIVGKK
-26 HSEQQ
+26 HSDQQ
-31 QVLLVGSDGNRIYQ
+31 QVLLLGSDGTRIYPP
-45 AKSERLV
+45 KSEVLER
-52 NELFS
+52 ELFS

-64 HIEGTRLHLQIATL
+64 HIEGTHLHLQIATL
-78 EGEPIR
+78 DGEPIR
-84 LPLFSGTKVTPRQA
+84 LPLLSDTKVTPRQA

-120 DDMGT
+120 YDLGT

-138 QEKLW
+138 QQKLW
-143 RELEIHVSET
+143 RELEIQVSET

-168 SGFLAGER
+168 DGFLPGER
-176 KATGQALEDIWL
+176 KATGVALEDIWL

-195 HVQTLQLCF
+195 PVQTLQLCF

-233 SGSKMRFTD
+233 SGSKKRFTD

-279 NLQYNA
+279 NLQYNV

-296 RQPGYER
+296 RQPGFER

-319 PVESFREAKAFLA
+319 PVESFRQAKAFLA
-332 QAGRGVAVQDVR
+332 EAARGITVQDVR
-344 RLELTAM
+344 HLELTAM

-356 ASLPI
+356 ASLPVD
-361 EADAEP
+361 ADAEP

-374 ETQAGV
+374 EAQAGA
-380 VDVLENA
+380 VDVLDKA

-394 VLLDDA
+394 VLLDDT

-423 YAVLHPHY
+423 HAVLHPHH

-446 RGQENPLHTAMAKL
+446 RGQENPLHAAMAKL

-544 MVDAVTGVGVWDQ
+544 MVDAVTGVGLWDQ

-564 FLNLTASDDTS
+564 FLNAVASDDTS
-575 SLHLMLWP
+575 PLHLMLWP
-583 ECDLQTACAPYVMP
+583 ECDLQTACAPYVVP
-597 VTDDENKG
+597 VSDDKNRG

-615 RFETQPAP
+615 RFEAQPAP
-623 DPIAQVTLDAT
+623 DPIAQLTLDAT

-668 QSAADGAANAVA
+668 QSASDGAANAVD
-680 KASQT
+680 KASQA
-685 LASAKGNANSANAK
+685 LASTKGNVNSAPAN
-699 VRSANDRLARMQE
+699 VRSANDRLAQMQD

-717 ADKIN
+717 AHKIN

-768 SLPKTRYGEYLRPDG
+768 SLPKTRYGQYLRADG

-789 APPHPSST
+789 APPSST
-797 RLPKG
+797 RLPTG
-802 DHLVLVIPRGHKTA
+802 DNLVLVIPRVHKTA

-824 TLKKVREA
+824 TLKRAREA
-832 AGAVGDAELG
+832 AGTVGDAEMG

-856 LDSEKNKAAYRVLG
+856 LDAEKNKAAYRVLG

-887 SEYEALR
+887 SEVSAWE
-894 QTAREK
+894 QTVREK
-900 NDLRAIG
+900 GVVRTG
-907 GIGGAYLDLA
+907 VGILGASLDLV
-917 IALEALAVKLAGQR
+917 IALEALAIKLAGQQ
-931 SSLSIARKTLFN
+931 SSISAARITLFT
-943 ISSKKAATFF
+943 ISSKKAAIFF
-953 GETLAKKLTEKV
+953 GEALARKITEKI
-965 TGRII
+965 TGRLI
-970 GIFFSGGIL
+970 GFFVSSWIL
-979 SVVNAIDAWHAW
+979 STVNMIDAWQ
-991 HAWQWN
+991 AWQWN
-997 DQALYG
+997 DGAMYG
-1003 YLLISIGGLAGS
+1003 YLMLSMGGVAGS

-1020 GAAATLLNLT
+1020 GAATKLLGLT
-1030 VLGWAALLLIGVG
+1030 ALGWTALLLITVG
-1043 VGVVILLSSTP
+1043 VGLVIVMSSTP

-1071 RYLQEPSEAFYRL
+1071 RYLQDPAEAFYRL

-1096 KKPVYEPQ
+1096 KNPAYEQ
-1104 AAFYPRTEI
+1104 HATFNTRAEI

-1135 SLENLSIH
+1135 RLDSLSIQ
-1143 AVCKLCRITERANNQ
+1143 AECRQCRITEITNNQ
-1158 GVPYRAG
+1158 GVPYRAES
-1165 IEIADRSEAPKA
+1165 EIGERPETPKA
-1177 QRLHLDALE
+1177 QRLHPDALE
-1186 LFFATP
+1186 LFFTTKI
-1192 ASQASPTGSS
+1192 SQISSTGS
-1202 RHYYQWAV
+1202 RRYYYKWAI
-1210 RAQFILTRGGEQRYF
+1210 RAQFILTRGREEHYF
-1225 PAPPI
+1225 PAPGV
-1230 KDPTQ
+1230 KDSTQ
-1235 YSQDWAT
+1235 YSQNWAT
-1242 ANFNKINQ
+1242 PDFEKINQ
-1250 PFWADEEAHK
+1250 PFWADEVTHG
-1260 ASSND
+1260 ASSSD

>member
-1 MTTGRLS
+1 MTNGSLS
-8 DGPSCEMDKLI
+8 AGPSCEMDKLI

-31 QVLLVGSDGNRIYQ
+31 QVLLLGSDGTRIYSP
-45 AKSERLV
+45 KSEVLER
-52 NELFS
+52 ELFS

-64 HIEGTRLHLQIATL
+64 HIEGTHLHLQIATL

-84 LPLFSGTKVTPRQA
+84 LPLLSGTKVTPRQA

-125 PVLARAGYVYVFY
+125 PVLARGGYVYVFY

-143 RELEIHVSET
+143 RELEIHVSEN

-204 SEIQLSAARLERLEK
+204 SEIQLSAARLEHLEK

-225 QRCNSPDL
+225 QRCTSPDL

-344 RLELTAM
+344 HLEMTAM

-356 ASLPI
+356 ASLPV
-361 EADAEP
+361 DDVAEP

-374 ETQAGV
+374 EAQAGV
-380 VDVLENA
+380 VDVLDKA

-423 YAVLHPHY
+423 HAVLHLHH

-446 RGQENPLHTAMAKL
+446 RGQENPLHAAMAKL

-544 MVDAVTGVGVWDQ
+544 MVDAVTGVGLWDQ

-564 FLNLTASDDTS
+564 FLNQAASDDTS
-575 SLHLMLWP
+575 PLHLMLWP
-583 ECDLQTACAPYVMP
+583 ECDLQTACAPYVVP

-685 LASAKGNANSANAK
+685 LASAKGNANSANAN
-699 VRSANDRLARMQE
+699 VRSANDRLAQMQE

-717 ADKIN
+717 TDKIN

-739 HFGAAFLIRRNQVT
+739 HFGAAFLIRRNQAT

-824 TLKKVREA
+824 TLKKAREA
-832 AGAVGDAELG
+832 AGAVGDAERG

-887 SEYEALR
+887 SESEAFA
-894 QTAREK
+894 QSIREK
-900 NDLRAIG
+900 GFLRAG
-907 GIGGAYLDLA
+907 AGLGGALLDLA
-917 IALEALAVKLAGQR
+917 IAAEAWEYQ
-931 SSLSIARKTLFN
+931 
-943 ISSKKAATFF
+943 FF
-953 GETLAKKLTEKV
+953 
-965 TGRII
+965 
-970 GIFFSGGIL
+970 
-979 SVVNAIDAWHAW
+979 
-991 HAWQWN
+991 
-997 DQALYG
+997 
-1003 YLLISIGGLAGS
+1003 
-1015 LGTLF
+1015 
-1020 GAAATLLNLT
+1020 
-1030 VLGWAALLLIGVG
+1030 
-1043 VGVVILLSSTP
+1043 
-1054 LESWLANGPF
+1054 
-1064 GESHSID
+1064 
-1071 RYLQEPSEAFYRL
+1071 
-1084 TSLLAGISISIE
+1084 
-1096 KKPVYEPQ
+1096 
-1104 AAFYPRTEI
+1104 
-1113 PHAIRSADTIIR
+1113 
-1125 LQSRLPGLIG
+1125 
-1135 SLENLSIH
+1135 
-1143 AVCKLCRITERANNQ
+1143 C
-1158 GVPYRAG
+1158 
-1165 IEIADRSEAPKA
+1165 
-1177 QRLHLDALE
+1177 
-1186 LFFATP
+1186 
-1192 ASQASPTGSS
+1192 
-1202 RHYYQWAV
+1202 
-1210 RAQFILTRGGEQRYF
+1210 
-1225 PAPPI
+1225 
-1230 KDPTQ
+1230 
-1235 YSQDWAT
+1235 
-1242 ANFNKINQ
+1242 
-1250 PFWADEEAHK
+1250 
-1260 ASSND
+1260 

>member
-1 MTTGRLS
+1 MTAGRLS

-19 VQIVGKD
+19 VQIVGKK
-26 HSEQQ
+26 HSDQQ
-31 QVLLVGSDGNRIYQ
+31 QVLLLGSDGTRIHPL
-45 AKSERLV
+45 KSEVLER
-52 NELFS
+52 ELFS

-64 HIEGTRLHLQIATL
+64 HIEGTHLHLQIATL

-84 LPLFSGTKVTPRQA
+84 LPLLSDTKVTPRQA

-138 QEKLW
+138 QQKLW
-143 RELEIHVSET
+143 RELEIQVSET

-168 SGFLAGER
+168 DGFIAGER
-176 KATGQALEDIWL
+176 KATGVALEDIWL

-195 HVQTLQLCF
+195 PVQTLQLCF

-233 SGSKMRFTD
+233 SGSKKRFTD

-250 KAMLD
+250 TAMLD

-279 NLQYNA
+279 NLQYNV
-285 FPVSLAAPQRA
+285 FPISLAAPQRV
-296 RQPGYER
+296 RQPGFER

-313 DLSGQF
+313 DLSGQY
-319 PVESFREAKAFLA
+319 PVESFRQAKAFLA
-332 QAGRGVAVQDVR
+332 EAARGIAVQDVR
-344 RLELTAM
+344 HLELTAM

-356 ASLPI
+356 TGLPV
-361 EADAEP
+361 EGDAEP

-374 ETQAGV
+374 EAQASV
-380 VDVLENA
+380 VDVLDKA

-423 YAVLHPHY
+423 HAVLHPHH

-446 RGQENPLHTAMAKL
+446 RGQENPLHAAMAKL
-460 HEPGRRAIN
+460 HEPGRQAIN

-544 MVDAVTGVGVWDQ
+544 MVDAVTGVGLWDQ

-564 FLNLTASDDTS
+564 FLNQIVSDDTS
-575 SLHLMLWP
+575 PLHLMLWP
-583 ECDLQTACAPYVMP
+583 ECDLQTACAPYVVP
-597 VTDDENKG
+597 DTDDENKG

-623 DPIAQVTLDAT
+623 DPINQVTLDAS

-668 QSAADGAANAVA
+668 QSASDGAANAVD
-680 KASQT
+680 KASQA
-685 LASAKGNANSANAK
+685 LASAKGNVNSAPAN
-699 VRSANDRLARMQE
+699 VRSANDRLAQMQE

-717 ADKIN
+717 AHKIN
-722 VNRQGRGVQ
+722 VNRQGGGVQ

-768 SLPKTRYGEYLRPDG
+768 SLPKTRYGQYLRADG

-789 APPHPSST
+789 APPPPSST
-797 RLPKG
+797 RLPTG
-802 DHLVLVIPRGHKTA
+802 DNLVLVIPRGHKTA

-824 TLKKVREA
+824 TLKKAREA
-832 AGAVGDAELG
+832 AGAVGDAEMG

-856 LDSEKNKAAYRVLG
+856 LDAE
-870 STPFCLAVL
+870 
-879 MLEVWNVS
+879 
-887 SEYEALR
+887 
-894 QTAREK
+894 
-900 NDLRAIG
+900 
-907 GIGGAYLDLA
+907 
-917 IALEALAVKLAGQR
+917 
-931 SSLSIARKTLFN
+931 
-943 ISSKKAATFF
+943 
-953 GETLAKKLTEKV
+953 
-965 TGRII
+965 
-970 GIFFSGGIL
+970 
-979 SVVNAIDAWHAW
+979 
-991 HAWQWN
+991 
-997 DQALYG
+997 
-1003 YLLISIGGLAGS
+1003 
-1015 LGTLF
+1015 
-1020 GAAATLLNLT
+1020 
-1030 VLGWAALLLIGVG
+1030 
-1043 VGVVILLSSTP
+1043 
-1054 LESWLANGPF
+1054 
-1064 GESHSID
+1064 
-1071 RYLQEPSEAFYRL
+1071 
-1084 TSLLAGISISIE
+1084 
-1096 KKPVYEPQ
+1096 
-1104 AAFYPRTEI
+1104 
-1113 PHAIRSADTIIR
+1113 
-1125 LQSRLPGLIG
+1125 
-1135 SLENLSIH
+1135 
-1143 AVCKLCRITERANNQ
+1143 
-1158 GVPYRAG
+1158 
-1165 IEIADRSEAPKA
+1165 
-1177 QRLHLDALE
+1177 
-1186 LFFATP
+1186 
-1192 ASQASPTGSS
+1192 
-1202 RHYYQWAV
+1202 
-1210 RAQFILTRGGEQRYF
+1210 
-1225 PAPPI
+1225 
-1230 KDPTQ
+1230 
-1235 YSQDWAT
+1235 
-1242 ANFNKINQ
+1242 
-1250 PFWADEEAHK
+1250 
-1260 ASSND
+1260 

>member
-1 MTTGRLS
+1 MTIGRLS

-19 VQIVGKD
+19 VQIVGKK
-26 HSEQQ
+26 HSDQQ
-31 QVLLVGSDGNRIYQ
+31 QVLLLGSDGARIYPP
-45 AKSERLV
+45 KSEVLER
-52 NELFS
+52 ELFS

-64 HIEGTRLHLQIATL
+64 HIEGTHLHLQIATL

-84 LPLFSGTKVTPRQA
+84 LPLLSDTKVTPRQA

-143 RELEIHVSET
+143 RELEIQVSEN

-168 SGFLAGER
+168 DGFVAGER
-176 KATGQALEDIWL
+176 KVTGVALEDIWL
-188 PALWNNR
+188 PAIWNNR
-195 HVQTLQLCF
+195 PVQTLQLCF

-233 SGSKMRFTD
+233 SGSKKRFTD

-250 KAMLD
+250 TAMLD

-279 NLQYNA
+279 NLQYNV
-285 FPVSLAAPQRA
+285 FPISLAAPQRA

-313 DLSGQF
+313 DLSGQY
-319 PVESFREAKAFLA
+319 PVESFRQAKAFLA
-332 QAGRGVAVQDVR
+332 EAARGITVQDVR
-344 RLELTAM
+344 HLELTAM

-356 ASLPI
+356 ASLPV

-374 ETQAGV
+374 EAQAGV
-380 VDVLENA
+380 VDVLDKA

-423 YAVLHPHY
+423 HAVLHPHH

-446 RGQENPLHTAMAKL
+446 RGQENPLHAAMAKL

-481 RHMLSAQDALVASLK
+481 RHMISAQDALVASLK

-544 MVDAVTGVGVWDQ
+544 MVDAVTGVGLWDQ
-557 AVSLGQK
+557 AVSAGQK
-564 FLNLTASDDTS
+564 FLNQIVSDDTS
-575 SLHLMLWP
+575 PLHLMLWP
-583 ECDLQTACAPYVMP
+583 ECDLQTACAPYVVP
-597 VTDDENKG
+597 VSDDKNRG

-668 QSAADGAANAVA
+668 QSASDGAANAVD
-680 KASQT
+680 KASQA
-685 LASAKGNANSANAK
+685 LASAKGNVNSAPAN
-699 VRSANDRLARMQE
+699 VRSANDRLAQMQE
-712 RLGAN
+712 RLGAD
-717 ADKIN
+717 AHKIN

-758 FGLEDLPGRE
+758 FGLEDLPAGNHC
-768 SLPKTRYGEYLRPDG
+768 PK
-783 TPFGDI
+783 
-789 APPHPSST
+789 H
-797 RLPKG
+797 
-802 DHLVLVIPRGHKTA
+802 
-816 QVVGDMNR
+816 
-824 TLKKVREA
+824 
-832 AGAVGDAELG
+832 
-842 HIRAKSGLSEAIEG
+842 
-856 LDSEKNKAAYRVLG
+856 
-870 STPFCLAVL
+870 
-879 MLEVWNVS
+879 
-887 SEYEALR
+887 
-894 QTAREK
+894 
-900 NDLRAIG
+900 
-907 GIGGAYLDLA
+907 
-917 IALEALAVKLAGQR
+917 
-931 SSLSIARKTLFN
+931 
-943 ISSKKAATFF
+943 
-953 GETLAKKLTEKV
+953 
-965 TGRII
+965 
-970 GIFFSGGIL
+970 
-979 SVVNAIDAWHAW
+979 
-991 HAWQWN
+991 
-997 DQALYG
+997 
-1003 YLLISIGGLAGS
+1003 
-1015 LGTLF
+1015 
-1020 GAAATLLNLT
+1020 
-1030 VLGWAALLLIGVG
+1030 
-1043 VGVVILLSSTP
+1043 
-1054 LESWLANGPF
+1054 
-1064 GESHSID
+1064 
-1071 RYLQEPSEAFYRL
+1071 
-1084 TSLLAGISISIE
+1084 
-1096 KKPVYEPQ
+1096 
-1104 AAFYPRTEI
+1104 
-1113 PHAIRSADTIIR
+1113 
-1125 LQSRLPGLIG
+1125 
-1135 SLENLSIH
+1135 
-1143 AVCKLCRITERANNQ
+1143 
-1158 GVPYRAG
+1158 
-1165 IEIADRSEAPKA
+1165 
-1177 QRLHLDALE
+1177 
-1186 LFFATP
+1186 
-1192 ASQASPTGSS
+1192 
-1202 RHYYQWAV
+1202 
-1210 RAQFILTRGGEQRYF
+1210 
-1225 PAPPI
+1225 
-1230 KDPTQ
+1230 
-1235 YSQDWAT
+1235 AT
-1242 ANFNKINQ
+1242 ANTCAPMEPPSATSPHRHPHQLGCPRATI
-1250 PFWADEEAHK
+1250 WCW
-1260 ASSND
+1260 

>member
-1 MTTGRLS
+1 MTIGRLS

-19 VQIVGKD
+19 VQIVGKK
-26 HSEQQ
+26 HSHQQ
-31 QVLLVGSDGNRIYQ
+31 QVLLLGSDGTRIYPP
-45 AKSERLV
+45 KSEVLER
-52 NELFS
+52 ELFS
-57 STLKVWD
+57 SSLKVWD
-64 HIEGTRLHLQIATL
+64 HIEGTHLHLQIATL
-78 EGEPIR
+78 DGEPIR
-84 LPLFSGTKVTPRQA
+84 LPLLSDTKVTPRQA

-143 RELEIHVSET
+143 RELEIQVSEN

-168 SGFLAGER
+168 DGFVAGER
-176 KATGQALEDIWL
+176 KVTGVALEDIWL
-188 PALWNNR
+188 PAIWNNR
-195 HVQTLQLCF
+195 PVQTLQLCF

-233 SGSKMRFTD
+233 SGSKKRFTD

-250 KAMLD
+250 TAMLD

-265 VAQALIAPI
+265 VAQALIALI

-279 NLQYNA
+279 NLQYNV
-285 FPVSLAAPQRA
+285 FPISLAAPQRA
-296 RQPGYER
+296 RQPGFER

-319 PVESFREAKAFLA
+319 PVESFRQAKAFLA
-332 QAGRGVAVQDVR
+332 EAARGITVQDVR
-344 RLELTAM
+344 HLELTAM

-356 ASLPI
+356 ASLPV
-361 EADAEP
+361 EVDAEP

-374 ETQAGV
+374 EAQAGAI
-380 VDVLENA
+380 DVLDKA

-423 YAVLHPHY
+423 HAVLHPHH

-446 RGQENPLHTAMAKL
+446 RGQENPLHAAMAKL
-460 HEPGRRAIN
+460 HEPGRQAIN
-469 QCTATVQRAVVW
+469 QSTATVQRAVVW

-511 GFDYVAAM
+511 SFDYVAAM

-544 MVDAVTGVGVWDQ
+544 MVDAVTGVGLWDQ
-557 AVSLGQK
+557 AVSAGQK
-564 FLNLTASDDTS
+564 FLNAVASDDTS
-575 SLHLMLWP
+575 PLHLMLWP
-583 ECDLQTACAPYVMP
+583 ECDLQTACAPYVVP
-597 VTDDENKG
+597 NTDDENKG

-615 RFETQPAP
+615 RFETRPAP

-668 QSAADGAANAVA
+668 QSASDGAANAVD
-680 KASQT
+680 KASQA
-685 LASAKGNANSANAK
+685 LASAKGNLNSAPAN
-699 VRSANDRLARMQE
+699 VRSANDRLAQMQE

-717 ADKIN
+717 AHKIN

-753 PQHYV
+753 PQHYI

-768 SLPKTRYGEYLRPDG
+768 SLPKTRYGQYLRADG

-789 APPHPSST
+789 APPPPT
-797 RLPKG
+797 RLPTG
-802 DHLVLVIPRGHKTA
+802 DNLVLVIPRVHKTA

-824 TLKKVREA
+824 TLKKAREA
-832 AGAVGDAELG
+832 AGAVSDAELG

-856 LDSEKNKAAYRVLG
+856 LDAEKNKAAYRVLG

-887 SEYEALR
+887 SE
-894 QTAREK
+894 
-900 NDLRAIG
+900 
-907 GIGGAYLDLA
+907 
-917 IALEALAVKLAGQR
+917 V
-931 SSLSIARKTLFN
+931 S
-943 ISSKKAATFF
+943 
-953 GETLAKKLTEKV
+953 
-965 TGRII
+965 
-970 GIFFSGGIL
+970 
-979 SVVNAIDAWHAW
+979 AW
-991 HAWQWN
+991 
-997 DQALYG
+997 
-1003 YLLISIGGLAGS
+1003 
-1015 LGTLF
+1015 
-1020 GAAATLLNLT
+1020 
-1030 VLGWAALLLIGVG
+1030 
-1043 VGVVILLSSTP
+1043 
-1054 LESWLANGPF
+1054 E
-1064 GESHSID
+1064 
-1071 RYLQEPSEAFYRL
+1071 
-1084 TSLLAGISISIE
+1084 
-1096 KKPVYEPQ
+1096 
-1104 AAFYPRTEI
+1104 
-1113 PHAIRSADTIIR
+1113 
-1125 LQSRLPGLIG
+1125 
-1135 SLENLSIH
+1135 
-1143 AVCKLCRITERANNQ
+1143 
-1158 GVPYRAG
+1158 
-1165 IEIADRSEAPKA
+1165 
-1177 QRLHLDALE
+1177 
-1186 LFFATP
+1186 
-1192 ASQASPTGSS
+1192 
-1202 RHYYQWAV
+1202 
-1210 RAQFILTRGGEQRYF
+1210 
-1225 PAPPI
+1225 
-1230 KDPTQ
+1230 
-1235 YSQDWAT
+1235 
-1242 ANFNKINQ
+1242 
-1250 PFWADEEAHK
+1250 
-1260 ASSND
+1260 

>member
-1 MTTGRLS
+1 MTSGRLS

-19 VQIVGKD
+19 VQIVGKK
-26 HSEQQ
+26 HSDQQ
-31 QVLLVGSDGNRIYQ
+31 QVLLLGSDGTRIYSP
-45 AKSERLV
+45 KSEVLER
-52 NELFS
+52 ELFS

-64 HIEGTRLHLQIATL
+64 HIEGTHLHLQIATL

-84 LPLFSGTKVTPRQA
+84 LPLLSGTKVTPRQA

-168 SGFLAGER
+168 NGFLAGDR

-313 DLSGQF
+313 DLSGQY

-344 RLELTAM
+344 HLELTAM

-361 EADAEP
+361 AADAEP

-374 ETQAGV
+374 EAQAGV

-400 CYRLRHLRQRV
+400 CYRLRYLRQRV

-423 YAVLHPHY
+423 YAVLHPHH

-446 RGQENPLHTAMAKL
+446 RGQENPLHAAMAKL

-564 FLNLTASDDTS
+564 FLNQTASVDTS

-615 RFETQPAP
+615 RFEAQPAP

-699 VRSANDRLARMQE
+699 VRSANDRLAQMQE

-753 PQHYV
+753 SQHYV

-789 APPHPSST
+789 APPHPSSI

-824 TLKKVREA
+824 TLKKAREA
-832 AGAVGDAELG
+832 AGAVGDAERG

-887 SEYEALR
+887 SESEALK
-894 QTAREK
+894 QTMREK
-900 NDLRAIG
+900 NSARATAGIISAIVDLT
-907 GIGGAYLDLA
+907 
-917 IALEALAVKLAGQR
+917 IALEALTVKLLGSQPKDFLSR
-931 SSLSIARKTLFN
+931 KSLWVISEEGAERWLGKTL
-943 ISSKKAATFF
+943 
-953 GETLAKKLTEKV
+953 GEVV
-965 TGRII
+965 TKQITSRLIAQ
-970 GIFFSGGIL
+970 IL
-979 SVVNAIDAWHAW
+979 SGSLLCTINLYDIWY
-991 HAWQWN
+991 AWQWN
-997 DQALYG
+997 DQAIYG
-1003 YLLISIGGLAGS
+1003 YLLISMGGLLSALGS
-1015 LGTLF
+1015 IVG
-1020 GAAATLLNLT
+1020 GLT
-1030 VLGWAALLLIGVG
+1030 VYFGLNPLGWAALLLIGMG
-1043 VGVVILLSSTP
+1043 VGLVIIMSSTP

-1071 RYLQEPSEAFYRL
+1071 LYLQDPLEAFYRL
-1084 TSLLAGISISIE
+1084 ASLLAGISISIE
-1096 KKPVYEPQ
+1096 RNPAHEQHATFDTHAK
-1104 AAFYPRTEI
+1104 I
-1113 PHAIRSADTIIR
+1113 PHAIRSADTVIR
-1125 LQSRLPGLIG
+1125 LESRLPGVIG
-1135 SLENLSIH
+1135 SLHSVSIQADCRH
-1143 AVCKLCRITERANNQ
+1143 CRILERINNQ
-1158 GVPYRAG
+1158 GVPYRATV
-1165 IEIADRSEAPKA
+1165 EVTDKATRPNA
-1177 QRLHLDALE
+1177 QRLYPNAIE
-1186 LFFATP
+1186 LFFTTP
-1192 ASQASPTGSS
+1192 TTQISSTGNS
-1202 RHYYQWAV
+1202 RHYYKWAV
-1210 RAQFILTRGGEQRYF
+1210 RAQFVLTHGRENLYF
-1225 PAPPI
+1225 PSPPV
-1230 KDPTQ
+1230 KDPTK
-1235 YSQDWAT
+1235 YSSKWAVP
-1242 ANFNKINQ
+1242 NFEVINR
-1250 PFWADEEAHK
+1250 PFWADETTHK
-1260 ASSND
+1260 VSLND

>member
-1 MTTGRLS
+1 MLS
-8 DGPSCEMDKLI
+8 D
-19 VQIVGKD
+19 
-26 HSEQQ
+26 
-31 QVLLVGSDGNRIYQ
+31 
-45 AKSERLV
+45 
-52 NELFS
+52 
-57 STLKVWD
+57 
-64 HIEGTRLHLQIATL
+64 
-78 EGEPIR
+78 
-84 LPLFSGTKVTPRQA
+84 TKVTPRQA

-143 RELEIHVSET
+143 RELEIQVSEN

-168 SGFLAGER
+168 DGFVAGER
-176 KATGQALEDIWL
+176 KVTGVALEDIWL
-188 PALWNNR
+188 PAIWNNR
-195 HVQTLQLCF
+195 PVQTLQLCF

-233 SGSKMRFTD
+233 SGSKKRFTD

-250 KAMLD
+250 TAMLD

-265 VAQALIAPI
+265 VAQALIALI

-279 NLQYNA
+279 NLQYNV
-285 FPVSLAAPQRA
+285 FPISLAAPQRA
-296 RQPGYER
+296 RQPGFER

-319 PVESFREAKAFLA
+319 PVESFRQAKAFLA
-332 QAGRGVAVQDVR
+332 EAARGITVQDVR
-344 RLELTAM
+344 HLELTAM

-356 ASLPI
+356 ASLPV
-361 EADAEP
+361 EVDAEP

-374 ETQAGV
+374 EAQAGAI
-380 VDVLENA
+380 DVLDKA

-423 YAVLHPHY
+423 HAVLHPHH

-446 RGQENPLHTAMAKL
+446 RGQENPLHAAMAKL
-460 HEPGRRAIN
+460 HEPGRQAIN
-469 QCTATVQRAVVW
+469 QSTATVQRAVVW

-511 GFDYVAAM
+511 SFDYVAAM

-544 MVDAVTGVGVWDQ
+544 MVDAVTGVGLWDQ
-557 AVSLGQK
+557 AVSAGQK
-564 FLNLTASDDTS
+564 FLNAVASDDTS
-575 SLHLMLWP
+575 PLHLMLWP
-583 ECDLQTACAPYVMP
+583 ECDLQTACAPYVVP
-597 VTDDENKG
+597 NTDDENKG

-615 RFETQPAP
+615 RFETRPAP

-668 QSAADGAANAVA
+668 QSASDGAANAVD
-680 KASQT
+680 KASQA
-685 LASAKGNANSANAK
+685 LASAKGNLNSAPAN
-699 VRSANDRLARMQE
+699 VRSANDRLAQMQE

-717 ADKIN
+717 AHKIN

-753 PQHYV
+753 PQHYI

-768 SLPKTRYGEYLRPDG
+768 SLPKTRYGQYLRADG

-789 APPHPSST
+789 APPPPT
-797 RLPKG
+797 RLPTG
-802 DHLVLVIPRGHKTA
+802 DNLVLVIPRVHKTA

-824 TLKKVREA
+824 TLKKAREA
-832 AGAVGDAELG
+832 AGAVSDAELG

-856 LDSEKNKAAYRVLG
+856 LDAEKNKAAYRVLG

-887 SEYEALR
+887 SEVSAWEHSN
-894 QTAREK
+894 REK
-900 NDLRAIG
+900 SFLRASAG
-907 GIGGAYLDLA
+907 VLGAGVDLI
-917 IALEALAVKLAGQR
+917 IAVEALAVKLTGVQQQNFF
-931 SSLSIARKTLFN
+931 SRKIFYEISVKGAEKWLGVKLGAAATKKISVRLMAQ
-943 ISSKKAATFF
+943 ISSGGLLAAINFYD
-953 GETLAKKLTEKV
+953 V
-965 TGRII
+965 
-970 GIFFSGGIL
+970 
-979 SVVNAIDAWHAW
+979 WHS
-991 HAWQWN
+991 WQWN
-997 DQALYG
+997 DQAMYG
-1003 YLLISIGGLAGS
+1003 YLLIAMGS
-1015 LGTLF
+1015 LSGSLSSMF
-1020 GAAATLLNLT
+1020 GGAAVLSGLNPA
-1030 VLGWAALLLIGVG
+1030 GWVALMLIGMG
-1043 VGVVILLSSTP
+1043 VGLVIMLSPTP

-1064 GESHSID
+1064 GESNSID
-1071 RYLQEPSEAFYRL
+1071 RYLQDPSEAFYRL

-1096 KKPVYEPQ
+1096 KNPDYD
-1104 AAFYPRTEI
+1104 PRATFDRYAQL
-1113 PHAIRSADTIIR
+1113 PHAIRSSDTIVR
-1125 LQSRLPGLIG
+1125 LRSRLLGLIG
-1135 SLENLSIH
+1135 SFDSLSIE
-1143 AVCKLCRITERANNQ
+1143 VECRTCRMTEKMSNQGIPYSAQKEITER
-1158 GVPYRAG
+1158 P
-1165 IEIADRSEAPKA
+1165 EAPNA
-1177 QRLHLDALE
+1177 QRLHADTLE
-1186 LFFATP
+1186 LFFTTP
-1192 ASQASPTGSS
+1192 INQISPTGSS
-1202 RHYYQWAV
+1202 RHYYAWAV
-1210 RAQFILTRGGEQRYF
+1210 RAQFILITRREKRYF
-1225 PAPPI
+1225 PAPKI
-1230 KDPTQ
+1230 RDQTQ
-1235 YSQDWAT
+1235 YSRGWAT
-1242 ANFNKINQ
+1242 PNFNEVDE
-1250 PFWADEEAHK
+1250 PFWADEVTYK
-1260 ASSND
+1260 DSFND

>member
-1 MTTGRLS
+1 MTNGSLS
-8 DGPSCEMDKLI
+8 AGPSCEMDKLI

-64 HIEGTRLHLQIATL
+64 HIEGTHLHLQIATL

-84 LPLFSGTKVTPRQA
+84 LPLLSGTKVTPRLA

-469 QCTATVQRAVVW
+469 QCTATAQRAVVW

-739 HFGAAFLIRRNQVT
+739 HFGAAFLIRRNLVT

-768 SLPKTRYGEYLRPDG
+768 SLPKTSYGEYLRPDG

-789 APPHPSST
+789 APPHPSSI

-991 HAWQWN
+991 QWN

-1096 KKPVYEPQ
+1096 KNPVYEPQ

-1210 RAQFILTRGGEQRYF
+1210 RAQFILTRGREQRYF